1 LANFMKES
9 LLHVHHFEPASR
21 ANGPGLRA
29 VLWVQGCSLGCPGCF
44 NPETH
49 PRAAGED
56 WPIGSLVE
64 KILAE
69 HDSIE
74 GITISGGEPL
84 QQRPALEVLLG
95 RIRHETALSVVLFS
109 GYSWEEIQKMRHI
122 QSLLANVDV
131 LLAGRYDASQR
142 VAEALTGSANKTIH
156 FLTSRYSSK
165 DLQPVPVAEVILTQA
180 GEIRLTGINPI
191 HW

>member
-1 LANFMKES
+1 
-9 LLHVHHFEPASR
+9 
-21 ANGPGLRA
+21 
-29 VLWVQGCSLGCPGCF
+29 
-44 NPETH
+44 
-49 PRAAGED
+49 
-56 WPIGSLVE
+56 
-64 KILAE
+64 LAE
-69 HDSIE
+69 QDNIE

-84 QQRPALEVLLG
+84 QQRPALEALLG
-95 RIRHETALSVVLFS
+95 RIRSETALSVVLFS
-109 GYSWEEIQKMRHI
+109 GYSWAEIQKMRNI

-156 FLTSRYSSK
+156 FLTSRYSSA